1 MSYGVNRAAKRS
13 TTRRRKRRPSNGRV
27 RGAAKTRSRATSTR
41 RAGSARRAPKRSGS
55 TRATTRRRT
64 AANRGTTSSRSRKKK
79 AAPRAK
85 KARLYTRYDPETGQ
99 KVRVP
104 AGTYEYLNWVSR
116 KPSKKK
122 IARAALK
129 ADPLGYIGQAG
140 VIAGTR
146 AAEKV
151 GERVGRSILRKYGGV
166 AATTAAAAAAEL
178 GGATLAIG
186 ALPIAAAIGG
196 ALLYYSTQPG
206 AEENKLSLQF
216 VAAQK
221 ALIQETHARD
231 WAGVPIAART
241 RLLDDYKHALQRIAE
256 VRAATTL
263 QQSNRYRKG

>member
-1 MSYGVNRAAKRS
+1 MA
-13 TTRRRKRRPSNGRV
+13 
-27 RGAAKTRSRATSTR
+27 
-41 RAGSARRAPKRSGS
+41 
-55 TRATTRRRT
+55 RATT
-64 AANRGTTSSRSRKKK
+64 TSRRSRKKK

-146 AAEKV
+146 AAERV
-151 GERVGRSILRKYGGV
+151 GERVGRTVLRRASGV
-166 AATTAAAAAAEL
+166 GLTAAAAAAAEL
-178 GGATLAIG
+178 GGATLAL
-186 ALPIAAAIGG
+186 AAVPIAAAIGG

-221 ALIQETHARD
+221 TLMQETGAKT
-231 WAGVPIAART
+231 WQGVPEAART

>member
-1 MSYGVNRAAKRS
+1 MA
-13 TTRRRKRRPSNGRV
+13 
-27 RGAAKTRSRATSTR
+27 
-41 RAGSARRAPKRSGS
+41 
-55 TRATTRRRT
+55 RATT
-64 AANRGTTSSRSRKKK
+64 TSRRSRKKK

-146 AAEKV
+146 AAERV
-151 GERVGRSILRKYGGV
+151 GERVGRTVLRRASGV
-166 AATTAAAAAAEL
+166 GLTAAAAAAAEL
-178 GGATLAIG
+178 GGATLAL
-186 ALPIAAAIGG
+186 AAVPIAAAIGG
-196 ALLYYSTQPG
+196 ALLYDSTQPG

-216 VAAQK
+216 VAAQYT
-221 ALIQETHARD
+221 LLQESGGKT
-231 WAGVPIAART
+231 WLGVPESART
-241 RLLDDYKHALQRIAE
+241 GLLEDYQHALQRIAE